1 MASFLVSEALRD
13 LRRAGKVAVSAILL
27 IVIATVII
35 IDMLTEAL
43 RHRLIGLMEKP

>member
-1 MASFLVSEALRD
+1 
-13 LRRAGKVAVSAILL
+13 VSAILL

-43 RHRLIGLMEKP
+43 RHRLIGSMEKP